1 MSQLNYSSSGAISEK
16 DLQIEQNENILLEP
30 FRYLCEHPGKDI
42 RTQLIEAFDYY
53 MHVPP
58 DALKTIKKIT
68 EMLHNASLL
77 VDDVEDDSDL
87 RRGVPVAHKIYGIA
101 QTVNCANYVYF
112 LALNEILKLGNA
124 KMVDIYTEEL
134 INLHKGQGME
144 LFWRDSLT
152 CPTQEEYIQMVNNK
166 TGGLLRL
173 GVKLMQVASQT
184 DRLAFVNVFLN
195 CSNKV
200 YSDYSPMLYRDFT
213 SLVNKIG
220 IHFQVR
226 DDYMNLQSQQYA
238 DNKGFCE
245 DFTEGKFSFPVIHS
259 IRTDPSNRQ
268 LLNILKQKSTSV
280 ELKRFG
286 LQLLEKTN
294 TFNYCLDFLR
304 DMEQQARDEIRQLGT
319 NPKLEKIL
327 DLLSVSHSS

>member
-184 DRLAFVNVFLN
+184 DR
-195 CSNKV
+195 
-200 YSDYSPMLYRDFT
+200 DFT

>member
-1 MSQLNYSSSGAISEK
+1 MK
-16 DLQIEQNENILLEP
+16 VPTD
-30 FRYLCEHPGKDI
+30 
-42 RTQLIEAFDYY
+42 QLI
-53 MHVPP
+53 VIT
-58 DALKTIKKIT
+58 KVT

-77 VDDVEDDSDL
+77 IDDVEDDSDL

-112 LALNEILKLGNA
+112 LALNEIIKLGNS

-134 INLHKGQGME
+134 LNLHRGQE
-144 LFWRDSLT
+144 
-152 CPTQEEYIQMVNNK
+152 

-173 GVKLMQVASQT
+173 GVKLMQEASKT
-184 DRLAFVNVFLN
+184 D
-195 CSNKV
+195 K
-200 YSDYSPMLYRDFT
+200 DYT

-286 LQLLEKTN
+286 LQLLGRTN
-294 TFNYCLDFLR
+294 TFNYCLEFLK
-304 DMEQQARDEIRQLGT
+304 DMEQQARDEIKELGD
-319 NPKLEKIL
+319 NPMLEKIL
-327 DLLSVSHSS
+327 DMLSVPLP

>member
-1 MSQLNYSSSGAISEK
+1 MNLSSSGAISEK
-16 DLQIEQNENILLEP
+16 DLQIQQNENILLEP

-53 MHVPP
+53 MHVPA
-58 DALKTIKKIT
+58 DELRTIKKIT

-77 VDDVEDDSDL
+77 NLLGTYRVDDVEDDSDL

-134 INLHKGQGME
+134 INLHKGQGKLHARTGCRYLLLCIIRKSELAGME

-152 CPTQEEYIQMVNNK
+152 CPTQEEYIQMVNNSENWWI
-166 TGGLLRL
+166 TAARC
-173 GVKLMQVASQT
+173 QT
-184 DRLAFVNVFLN
+184 DASGKPNR
-195 CSNKV
+195 
-200 YSDYSPMLYRDFT
+200 P
-213 SLVNKIG
+213 
-220 IHFQVR
+220 
-226 DDYMNLQSQQYA
+226 YA

-286 LQLLEKTN
+286 LQLLEKTD
-294 TFNYCLDFLR
+294 TFNYCLEFLSDIER
-304 DMEQQARDEIRQLGT
+304 QARDEIYQLGA

-327 DLLSVSHSS
+327 DLLTVSKSR

>member
-1 MSQLNYSSSGAISEK
+1 MNQSSSGPISEK
-16 DLQIEQNENILLEP
+16 DLQIQQNENILLEP

-53 MHVPP
+53 MHVPA
-58 DALKTIKKIT
+58 DELRTIKRIT

-124 KMVDIYTEEL
+124 QMVDIYTEEL

-152 CPTQEEYIQMVNNK
+152 CPTQEEYIEMVNNK

-184 DRLAFVNVFLN
+184 D
-195 CSNKV
+195 
-200 YSDYSPMLYRDFT
+200 RDFT

-286 LQLLEKTN
+286 LQLLEKTD
-294 TFNYCLDFLR
+294 TFNYCLEFLS
-304 DMEQQARDEIRQLGT
+304 DMEQQARDEIHQLGT

-327 DLLSVSHSS
+327 DLLSVAKSP